1 MRFSDPIT
9 SVDQLRKVI
18 PSPSELVSDKEIDHV
33 DHHCRAF
40 IGRSPFVIVASSDG
54 AGSIDLSPKGDPPGF
69 VKVIDDR
76 TLAIPERPGN
86 RRADTFMNVLRHPHV
101 GLIFLIPGA
110 KNTLRVRGRATLV
123 RDEDLRTSMAI
134 DGRLPELALVV
145 DVDAAFFHCAKCI
158 IRSDRW
164 RSAAGEAM
172 GERFLAETMVAHGDL
187 DIPVEKM
194 HRIIEND
201 EARNLY

>member
-9 SVDQLRKVI
+9 SVDQLREVI
-18 PSPSELVSDKEIDHV
+18 PSPSALVSDKEIDHV

-123 RDEDLRTSMAI
+123 RDEDLRASMAI

-158 IRSDRW
+158 IRSDLW